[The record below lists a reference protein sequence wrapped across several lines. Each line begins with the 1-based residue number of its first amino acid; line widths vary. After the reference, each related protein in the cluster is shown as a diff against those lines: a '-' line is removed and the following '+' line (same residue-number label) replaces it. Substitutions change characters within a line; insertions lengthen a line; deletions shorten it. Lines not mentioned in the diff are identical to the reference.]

1 MIAAGMV
8 MAMLASKHLWW
19 LHSTGRKVLPLQH
32 IIRLPILLPS
42 ISLGVAPL
50 PHFPHTSMFIIEVHQ
65 EGRWSVLVT
74 SLVEVSRCGAKSFVT
89 VDVLVLVAFINLF
102 RTLEHLDD
110 YMSAMLCP
118 YTGQDFCYSY
128 T

>member
-1 MIAAGMV
+1 
-8 MAMLASKHLWW
+8 
-19 LHSTGRKVLPLQH
+19 
-32 IIRLPILLPS
+32 
-42 ISLGVAPL
+42 
-50 PHFPHTSMFIIEVHQ
+50 
-65 EGRWSVLVT
+65 VT